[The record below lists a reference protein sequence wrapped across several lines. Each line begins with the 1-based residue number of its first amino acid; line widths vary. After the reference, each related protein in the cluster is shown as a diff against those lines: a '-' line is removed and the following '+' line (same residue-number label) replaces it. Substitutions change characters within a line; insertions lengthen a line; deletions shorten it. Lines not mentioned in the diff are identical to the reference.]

1 MGVAERAIRAAGGF
15 LRRAQLLE
23 RGIHDEQIRTALA
36 ARQIFRVRHGWYA
49 VPDAHEEAVRAV
61 RVGGRLTGI
70 SALASYGFRVPRTG
84 TLSVAVARNA
94 CRLRDS
100 RDRTARLSGDDVRV
114 EWGDIHRSQHSSAWR
129 VPIDDAL
136 LSVLRHHP
144 RDVAVACVSAVAN
157 RRRWGRARVA
167 SLFARAPLFAQRWQR
182 LVSALDE
189 SHGETF
195 FRLWIL
201 DEGLTCEQQVHVPGA
216 GRLDFR
222 MSPHVFVEIDGGQHD
237 PAWTG
242 EGPSTYERD
251 HDRDAVVA
259 LDSGRT
265 FRLTYRQLYT
275 TWAMCL
281 SGVVQAVADDHELMA
296 RRARH
301 PMPRNFRKRRRSD
314 SIRPPNDG

>member
-1 MGVAERAIRAAGGF
+1 MRQAERAIRAGGGF

-23 RGIHDEQIRTALA
+23 LGIHDKQIRTALA
-36 ARQIFRVRHGWYA
+36 AHRIFRVRHGWYS
-49 VPDAHEEAVRAV
+49 VPGAQEEAVRAV

-84 TLSVAVARNA
+84 TLSVTVAGNA

-100 RDRTARLSGDDVRV
+100 RDRRARLSGDDVCV

-129 VPIDDAL
+129 VPVDDAL

-157 RRRWGRARVA
+157 RRRWGRARIA

-195 FRLWIL
+195 FRLWAM
-201 DEGLTCEQQVHVPGA
+201 DDGLTCEQQVTVPGA

-222 MSPHVFVEIDGGQHD
+222 MSPHVFVEVDGGQHD
-237 PAWTG
+237 PDWTG
-242 EGPSTYERD
+242 EGPSTYEPD

-265 FRLTYRQLYT
+265 FRFTYRQLYT
-275 TWAMCL
+275 TWATCL
-281 SGVVQAVADDHELMA
+281 AGVRRAVADDLELAA
-296 RRARH
+296 RRTRH
-301 PMPRNFRKRRRSD
+301 PMPRNFRKRRS
-314 SIRPPNDG
+314 SGLIRPPNVS